1 MSYIENRKLLF
12 DIKLEK
18 KDSTK
23 FLPFIKQAE
32 LGIFIIFVVYNF
44 IFVRNISASLEFAGV
59 KHT

>member
-44 IFVRNISASLEFAGV
+44 IFVRNIIASLNIY
-59 KHT
+59 